1 MTHSNEPNRLH
12 RLWAAVTEASAAA
25 VAIHYAAPW
34 QGPAASKRRAG
45 TDRGACAA

>member
-1 MTHSNEPNRLH
+1 MTPTTETNRLY

-34 QGPAASKRRAG
+34 QALAAPRRRAG
-45 TDRGACAA
+45 TDRGACAV